1 MLKLLLFRHAHADR
15 PADVGDHGRP
25 LSERGQEQARRM
37 GTHIRAQG
45 LVPDIAIVSTA
56 LRTQETWDIAAES
69 GGFTVSKVNE
79 PGIYE
84 AGAGDVLEV
93 VRRQDSMHER
103 LMLVG
108 HNPGMERL
116 AAWLVGS
123 GDQDALARLQREFA
137 VGGLAV
143 IRFTTQSWADLD
155 VQSGTLERFDTPES
169 I

>member
-1 MLKLLLFRHAHADR
+1 MLRLLLFRHAHADR
-15 PADVGDHGRP
+15 PADIGDHGRP
-25 LSERGQEQARRM
+25 LSERGQDQARRM
-37 GTHIRAQG
+37 GAHIRAQG
-45 LVPDIAIVSTA
+45 LIPSIAIVSTA

-69 GGFTVSKVNE
+69 GGFTASKINE

-84 AGAGDVLEV
+84 ASAGDVLEV
-93 VRRQDSMHER
+93 VRRQDSVHKS

-116 AAWLVGS
+116 AAWLIGS
-123 GDQDALARLQREFA
+123 GDQDALMRLQREFA
-137 VGGLAV
+137 VGSLAV
-143 IRFTTQSWADLD
+143 IRFTAQSWADLD